1 MLKENSSIL
10 STINHDL
17 RSKIGNILNVSDI
30 LQDPQTGLNPKQKE
44 MVDIIKNGASV
55 VFDLLELLT
64 HFERSDL
71 STIKQHDF
79 FNPSEEFEYLVES
92 FQRTSQIL
100 GINIEYSAED
110 RNYKL
115 NFNIGDLRQINYML
129 VYLLITKVKN
139 ISLIRLE
146 QSSFNNIIFLRYKF
160 YYEEITKEV
169 YNEIDDLYNYLDLNI
184 SRAYELIYESLLE
197 IVNNYQIEI
206 SAFSSNGLLTL
217 VELKFEVK

>member
-30 LQDPQTGLNPKQKE
+30 LMDPQTGLNPNQKE
-44 MVDIIKNGASV
+44 MVDIIKNGAFV
-55 VFDLLELLT
+55 IFDLLELLT

-71 STIKQHDF
+71 STINQYDF
-79 FNPSEEFEYLVES
+79 FDPSEEFKYLVES

-100 GINIEYSAED
+100 GTNIEYSAEN
-110 RNYKL
+110 RNFNVY
-115 NFNIGDLRQINYML
+115 FNIGDLRQINYIL

-139 ISLIRLE
+139 VRLIRLE
-146 QSSFNNIIFLRYKF
+146 QSSRNNFIFLRYKF
-160 YYEEITKEV
+160 YYDKISKEV
-169 YNEIDDLYNYLDLNI
+169 NNEADNLSNYLDFKI

-197 IVNNYQIEI
+197 MIKNCKIEI
-206 SAFSSNGLLTL
+206 SAFSNNSLLSS